1 MDKARLGLF
10 GATSL
15 VGECLSPL
23 LVESGWHVV
32 AFSRRPDVTKDT
44 DVEWRQIESPD
55 SINPARSMVEKEGE
69 RGASNVVGTISSW
82 ICLAPIWVLPDYFEL
97 LEAYGVKRIVALS
110 STSRF
115 TKSDSH
121 DPAEQELANKFATGE
136 AKLQRWAESKGI
148 DWVIIRPTL
157 IYGLG
162 LDSNITQIASFIR
175 RWKCFPL
182 LGASKGLR
190 QPIYVEDVA
199 KVCIAATASKQPRN
213 RAYNLS
219 GGEILNYREMVA
231 RVFASMG
238 ERPVFVPLPRW
249 IFVFGI
255 RALHSLS
262 WFRHLSLAMVDRMNK
277 DMVFDHS
284 EVRDDF
290 KVYPR
295 NFTLEEKDLPE

>member
-10 GATSL
+10 GATGM

-23 LVESGWHVV
+23 LVESGWRVV
-32 AFSRRPDVTKDT
+32 AFSRDPKVGKDT
-44 DVEWRQIESPD
+44 GVEWRRIESPD
-55 SINPARSMVEKEGE
+55 PINPARPMVEREGE
-69 RGASNVVGTISSW
+69 RGPSVAEGTISSW
-82 ICLAPIWVLPDYFEL
+82 IFLAPIWVLPDYFEV

-115 TKSDSH
+115 TKSDSQ
-121 DPAEQELANKFATGE
+121 DPADQELANKFATGE
-136 AKLQRWAESKGI
+136 MELQRWAESKGI

-162 LDSNITQIASFIR
+162 LDSNITQIAKFIR

-182 LGASKGLR
+182 LGESKGLR
-190 QPIYVEDVA
+190 QPVYVEDVA
-199 KVCIAATASKQPRN
+199 KVCIAATVSKQHGN

-231 RVFASMG
+231 RVFAAMG
-238 ERPVFVPLPRW
+238 ERPVFIPLPRW
-249 IFVFGI
+249 IFAFGI

-262 WFRHLSLAMVDRMNK
+262 WFRNLSLTMVDRMSK
-277 DMVFDHS
+277 DMVFEHGD
-284 EVRDDF
+284 VRDDF

-295 NFTLEEKDLPE
+295 SFTLEEKDLPE